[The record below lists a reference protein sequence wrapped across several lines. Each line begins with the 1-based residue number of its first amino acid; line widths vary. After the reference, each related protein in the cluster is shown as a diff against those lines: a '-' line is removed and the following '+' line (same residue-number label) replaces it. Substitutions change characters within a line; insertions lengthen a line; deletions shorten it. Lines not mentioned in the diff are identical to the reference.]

1 MDILAHSLWAGIGVA
16 CLSGRVPIPR
26 RTAVATVTLAALP
39 DLVQMLPLL
48 AWALGSDGSFAALFD
63 FAIAM
68 PGKEPPMPL
77 VVGTLSHHLH
87 CGLHSAVSASVITLL
102 LWLLTRSFW
111 IPLAGWWS
119 HIVIDF
125 FTHSAD
131 YYPVPVL
138 YPFSYWGFDGLAWNT
153 PWFLALNYAALA
165 CCIAALAWRRLR

>member
-1 MDILAHSLWAGIGVA
+1 MDILAHSLWVGVGLACAGRRVA
-16 CLSGRVPIPR
+16 IRP
-26 RTAVATVTLAALP
+26 RTAAATVALAALP
-39 DLVQMLPLL
+39 DIVQFIPLL
-48 AWALGSDGSFAALFD
+48 AWTLGGDGSIAAMFD
-63 FAIAM
+63 FATAS
-68 PGKEPPMPL
+68 PGREPPMPL

-87 CGLHSAVSASVITLL
+87 CGLHSVVSAGVVTLL

-131 YYPVPVL
+131 YYPVPVF
-138 YPFSYWGFDGLAWNT
+138 YPFTYWGFDGLAWNT

-165 CCIAALAWRRLR
+165 VCITALALRRRR